1 MQHLTQKYAL
11 PITSS
16 KATAL
21 APNPD
26 KRPSSPQLT
35 PYLEWAQ
42 QHTACQGS
50 HCFSPYRSWGKS
62 TGCFVHEKLCST
74 ALLIWVLCPTT
85 HRYLLLSYMFALW
98 ATDAVI
104 RLITSV

>member
-1 MQHLTQKYAL
+1 MQHLTQKYGL

-16 KATAL
+16 KATAP

-35 PYLEWAQ
+35 PYLGWAEQ
-42 QHTACQGS
+42 RTACQGS

-74 ALLIWVLCPTT
+74 ALLIWVLCVPPPTT
-85 HRYLLLSYMFALW
+85 VHCCPMFALW